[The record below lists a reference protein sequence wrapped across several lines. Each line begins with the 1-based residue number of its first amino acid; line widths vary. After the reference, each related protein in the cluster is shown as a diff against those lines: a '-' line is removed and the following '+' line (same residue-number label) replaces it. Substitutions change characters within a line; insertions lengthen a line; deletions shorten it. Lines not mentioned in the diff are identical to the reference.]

1 MCFPSSVSMKKGWKW
16 HILFLFCTA
25 FPTGAWFHYSNKLT
39 LRSTQDFKSLF
50 KHTPRSAF
58 LKWSNPF
65 RAVDFY
71 SRTDRFNWC
80 WPVERQ
86 TPTGWCIDQT
96 IWFWFF
102 SSLTS
107 WSCPRVSCHQAI
119 ENHQNLM
126 TPHVK
131 QAFFLFLLLRR
142 PTNFFTI
149 SSFTRLMIHAR
160 QIHRPQ
166 IYHYIYRAGWRH
178 GTVPHAYLNLAT
190 IFLRL
195 ELIRTKKIQLHYVLI

>member
-1 MCFPSSVSMKKGWKW
+1 MLSFFSCREKGVKVA
-16 HILFLFCTA
+16 HFILFCTA
-25 FPTGAWFHYSNKLT
+25 FPTGAWFHYSNKFT
-39 LRSTQDFKSLF
+39 LRFSQAFKIHS

-58 LKWSNPF
+58 LKWLNPF
-65 RAVDFY
+65 WTDDFY
-71 SRTDRFNWC
+71 ARTDRFNWC

-102 SSLTS
+102 FSSLTS
-107 WSCPRVSCHQAI
+107 RSCPRVSCHQAI

-131 QAFFLFLLLRR
+131 QDFFLFLLLRR
-142 PTNFFTI
+142 PTNI
-149 SSFTRLMIHAR
+149 LSFTRLMIHAR

-166 IYHYIYRAGWRH
+166 IYHYIY
-178 GTVPHAYLNLAT
+178 
-190 IFLRL
+190 I
-195 ELIRTKKIQLHYVLI
+195 ELDGDTELCHMLIWIWQRFFSSRIYSY